1 MYKNNVKRLWK
12 QFETYKNTL
21 LGSLSMAFDFAKAR
35 EYMVW
40 SQMETSGV
48 RNEKILDAFRHTP
61 RESFVSEDKFS
72 VAYKDEDISLGQG
85 RIMMEPSVHAR
96 LLQALNIKPSDVVL
110 NIGSATGYS
119 TAIFSQIAS
128 TIVQVENNKDM
139 LTFSEEQFLQLQFA
153 NIVSFSNSIE
163 KGCAAHA
170 PYDIIFINGAVSQRP
185 SDLLKQLGVGGRC
198 ACVVKKGDMGQGKA
212 TLYERVTE
220 DNISE
225 KTLFDASIPYLNG
238 FEPVEE
244 FSL

>member
-1 MYKNNVKRLWK
+1 MI
-12 QFETYKNTL
+12 
-21 LGSLSMAFDFAKAR
+21 FDFARAR

-48 RNEKILDAFRHTP
+48 RNEKILEAFRYTP

-72 VAYKDEDISLGQG
+72 VAYKDEDILLGQG
-85 RIMMEPSVHAR
+85 RIIMEPSVHAR
-96 LLQALNIKPSDVVL
+96 LLQALNIRPSDIVL

-128 TIVQVENNKDM
+128 TIVQVESDKDM
-139 LTFSEEQFLQLQFA
+139 LAFSEAKFLELQLA
-153 NIVSFSNSIE
+153 NIVSFCSAVE

-170 PYDIIFINGAVSQRP
+170 PYDIIFVNGAVSRRP
-185 SDLLKQLGVGGRC
+185 NDLLEQLGIGGRC
-198 ACVVKKGDMGQGKA
+198 ACVVKKGSMGQGKA
-212 TLYERVTE
+212 MLYERVTE

-225 KTLFDASIPYLNG
+225 KTLFDAAVPYLNG